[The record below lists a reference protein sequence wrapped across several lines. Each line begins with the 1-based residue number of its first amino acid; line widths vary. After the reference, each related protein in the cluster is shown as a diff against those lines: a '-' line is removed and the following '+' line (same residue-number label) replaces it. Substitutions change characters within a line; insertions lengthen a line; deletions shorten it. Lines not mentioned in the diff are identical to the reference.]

1 MEAWT
6 EECGV
11 HKDTLFQR
19 MRRGLTFEE
28 SLQFEYRSHAK
39 NKKSHC
45 KYGHPYSGE
54 NLRTLNSGARICR
67 QCQSDRNKAW
77 RKRHGL
83 NRGNF
88 NSRKKECPAGHEYIE
103 PHIPDRVMGEPK
115 DDLLTK
121 CIIIEIKPT
130 KEGAVDDLRSK
141 EEYKRKKAKP
151 TKYCKRGHLKSE
163 NVNQPRGHRYPGCKL
178 CRLIVARKAKDK
190 SMTKDLPD
198 HLHGLR
204 IALARLRRASFRGI
218 TIDGTTKTREE
229 WAKPLGITG
238 SAFGARLKTMSLEDA
253 VTSPKYKKTVRP
265 THCRRG
271 HELNAENVYI
281 IPKTGIRR
289 CRQCKLRDGRNYYR
303 RKTGQI
309 KEVGNEALRT
319 TS

>member
-6 EECGV
+6 EEYRV
-11 HKDTLFQR
+11 HSTTLFRR
-19 MRRGLTFEE
+19 MKGGLTFEE

-54 NLRTLNSGARICR
+54 NLRTLNSGARVCR

-88 NSRKKECPAGHEYIE
+88 NSKKKECPARHEYIE
-103 PHIPDRVMGEPK
+103 QNTYISVR
-115 DDLLTK
+115 
-121 CIIIEIKPT
+121 
-130 KEGAVDDLRSK
+130 GARICRTCMKSRSK

-218 TIDGTTKTREE
+218 TIDRTTKTREE

-271 HELNAENVYI
+271 HELNVENVYI

-303 RKTGQI
+303 RKTGQT